1 MVYGDQHWHLIVS
14 TGTYDSVPHGGTVFL
29 SQQWAQQLL
38 FIHSIYIKDKYNML
52 PKPFFELWGP
62 EIVRIVTLVGVWLI
76 SYTVTVTERSG

>member
-38 FIHSIYIKDKYNML
+38 FIHSIYIKETCCQSHSLNFGVLKL
-52 PKPFFELWGP
+52 SELSH
-62 EIVRIVTLVGVWLI
+62 L
-76 SYTVTVTERSG
+76 